1 MKQTSAKKR
10 GSRII
15 GAFIILLIILFF
27 TVLFISRES
36 QEFSPTS
43 LTKILLSS
51 LQIIFLLLLLIL
63 ALLLGRNLIKLQIER
78 RRKVAGSHFKTK
90 LVFFFT
96 ALSFIPTL
104 LLFLFASDLISRNIE
119 SWFQTPLDKILED
132 TQNVADGFY
141 RNSEEITYHYAQV
154 LSRTIKRQNLVAP
167 ENRVA
172 LREYIRDKLS
182 EYRLDEIGI
191 FLEDE
196 ELFTYLNPAL
206 PLQDYQDL
214 KKNIVKRAQLGEL
227 LRSIEPLGNGEMI
240 RRGVSFSLPGI
251 GNILVAT
258 GKFLAQN
265 YAQRIANITA
275 YVDRY
280 GQLKVQKVP
289 VKNTYLM
296 MLAIITL
303 LIVFAATWIGFHLA
317 KGITVPIEKLDKAT
331 REVSRGNLAV
341 RVEDSATDELGTLI
355 ESFNQMIND
364 LKESQGHIAL
374 KTSELEDRKEYIE
387 TILNNIQTG
396 VITLDAA
403 GLVTTINP
411 SARDML
417 VLSGRDIVGLSYR
430 DVLGDPKY
438 AEIVK
443 TIEWG
448 LKNRYRLSDKEVR
461 ISANGQSTTVALAL
475 SPLRTPAN
483 EFAGVIVVLD
493 DLTQLI
499 KAQRIAAWKEIAQR
513 VAHEIKNPLTPIQ
526 LSAERIIKNLQK
538 REERSSEV
546 IQEGA
551 RTIIQETR
559 TIKSLVD
566 EFSTF
571 ARMPSV
577 RLQPAD
583 LHAIVGQ
590 VVALFEGIFEEI
602 RFETLLASDLAT
614 PLQLDPEQM
623 KRALIN
629 LIDNAI
635 EAMNK
640 KGTVRI
646 ATAFDKSEQMVRIE
660 VSDTGP
666 GISSEDLGK
675 LFMPHFSTKKK
686 GSGLGLAI
694 VSQIVSE
701 HNGTIGVENI
711 KPNGAKFTIRI
722 PA

>member
-1 MKQTSAKKR
+1 MEPTNAKQR
-10 GSRII
+10 GSRIT

-27 TVLFISRES
+27 TITFFIRES

-51 LQIIFLLLLLIL
+51 LQIIVLLLFLIL
-63 ALLLGRNLIKLQIER
+63 ALLLGRNLIKLRIER
-78 RRKVAGSHFKTK
+78 KRKVAGSHFKTK

-141 RNSEEITYHYAQV
+141 RSSEEITYHYAQI
-154 LSRTIKRQNLVAP
+154 LARTIKRQDLVAP
-167 ENRVA
+167 ESRVA

-191 FLEDE
+191 FLEEE

-227 LRSIEPLGNGEMI
+227 LRSIEPLGSGEMI
-240 RRGVSFSLPGI
+240 RRGVSFNLPGV
-251 GNILVAT
+251 GNVLVAT

-265 YAQRIANITA
+265 YTQRIANISA

-280 GQLKVQKVP
+280 GQLKSQKVP
-289 VKNTYLM
+289 VKTFYLM
-296 MLAIITL
+296 TLLFITL

-317 KGITVPIEKLDKAT
+317 KGITVPIEKLAQAT
-331 REVSRGNLAV
+331 REVSRGNLSV
-341 RVEDSATDELGTLI
+341 RVEDTATDELGTLI
-355 ESFNQMIND
+355 ESFNQMIYD
-364 LKESQGHIAL
+364 LKQSQGHIAQ

-417 VLSGRDIVGLSYR
+417 VLPGPDIVGRGYR
-430 DVLGDPKY
+430 EVLANPRY
-438 AEIVK
+438 EEVVK
-443 TIEWG
+443 TIDWG
-448 LKNRYRLSDKEVR
+448 FRNRYRLSDKEVR

-526 LSAERIIKNLQK
+526 LSAERIIKTLQK
-538 REERSSEV
+538 RDERSAEV
-546 IQEGA
+546 VQEGA

-577 RLQPAD
+577 RLQAAD

-590 VVALFEGIFEEI
+590 VVVLFEGIFEEI
-602 RFETLLASDLAT
+602 GFDTLLASDLPT

-701 HNGTIGVENI
+701 HNGTIGVENL

>member
-1 MKQTSAKKR
+1 MEQTSAKKR

-27 TVLFISRES
+27 AILFISRES

-154 LSRTIKRQNLVAP
+154 LSRAIKRQNLVAP

-251 GNILVAT
+251 GNVLVAT

-317 KGITVPIEKLDKAT
+317 RGITVPIEKLDKAT

-430 DVLGDPKY
+430 DVMGDPKY
-438 AEIVK
+438 AEVVK

-448 LKNRYRLSDKEVR
+448 LKNRYRLSDKEIR

-538 REERSSEV
+538 REERSNEV